1 MAEFFQTS
9 LNMYVWYETGKNKIL
24 ILRIDFTRLILGGCY
39 RRTMNFESL
48 IRKFCANHGC
58 AIYSG
63 EPSVDEPDFI
73 SMGLVC

>member
-24 ILRIDFTRLILGGCY
+24 ILRSDFTRLILGGCY
-39 RRTMNFESL
+39 RRTINIEAL
-48 IRKFCANHGC
+48 IRKFCANGGC
-58 AIYSG
+58 AIYLG
-63 EPSVDEPDFI
+63 ELSVDEPDFI